1 MKNLDRSRNQVAP
14 EYIQAHNQGR
24 LREEKDNLKQQVEH
38 AWQQLD
44 AANSELGAVNSE
56 REQLQSQQAE
66 LQRIAAEATAIARRE
81 QHQNQGLMHKLQ
93 EAIASRNSM
102 RGKLG
107 NMTAQRNKLYTAL
120 KTNVDRLTTAHQ
132 QVTRLQQEY
141 DSDMAEFARVYLE
154 MTPDQQ
160 YALPIRLRL
169 LLEQV
174 ARDYQEQAREN

>member
-1 MKNLDRSRNQVAP
+1 MKNLDRSRNKAAP
-14 EYIQAHNQGR
+14 EHIQSYNQGR
-24 LREEKDNLKQQVEH
+24 LREENVNLKQQVDH
-38 AWQQLD
+38 AWQQF
-44 AANSELGAVNSE
+44 EVVNIE
-56 REQLQSQQAE
+56 REQLQSQQEELQSQQEE

-120 KTNVDRLTTAHQ
+120 KTNVDRLTSAHQ

-154 MTPDQQ
+154 MTPDQRR
-160 YALPIRLRL
+160 ALPIKLRR

-174 ARDYQEQAREN
+174 ARDYQEQPYEN